1 MSSVTNSL
9 HLLSNWNAF
18 QAGGAWKGAH
28 EFPLYTDVRFTGDS
42 RTFGPCTIT
51 NSLAC
56 AARSGEALVKPALV
70 LRADFYQPADS
81 GEPSGVTVLQGK
93 VKTRT
98 DAFHAGTLRDEVAA
112 LLSLNYGIRLSAGPS
127 IREFIKQKDSPG
139 IPRFLLGLD
148 PPTYRFSFER
158 PMLHTATGCR
168 AIEDLNLLDG
178 LVRVPP
184 AMLNNLIRSARM
196 YQQAMWMAE
205 SEPSMAWLLLISS
218 VECAANAWWNGKKPS
233 HVERFRDAAPPELVR
248 LIEKSCSSADVEAI
262 STHLVN
268 AFGARK
274 KFVGF
279 VSQFLPPAPVNR
291 PAEIL
296 RIDWDIH
303 QLEQPLKRLY
313 DHRSKA
319 LHSGVP
325 FPSPLCE
332 PPWPEADSYLETPP
346 GDGTA
351 ELGGVWKKLDLP
363 TYMHIFEHIAR
374 GALKNWWLSLI
385 RSNQGRPGWQ
395 I

>member
-1 MSSVTNSL
+1 MNSVTNSL
-9 HLLSNWNAF
+9 HLLSNWKAF
-18 QAGGAWKGAH
+18 QAGGAWKSAH
-28 EFPLYTDVRFTGDS
+28 EFPLYTDARFTGDAG
-42 RTFGPCTIT
+42 TFGPYTLT
-51 NSLAC
+51 NSLAY
-56 AARSGEALVKPALV
+56 AALSGEALVKPALV
-70 LRADFYQPADS
+70 LRADDYQLANS

-93 VKTRT
+93 AKTRI
-98 DAFHAGTLRDEVAA
+98 DAFHGGSLRDEVSA

-127 IREFIKQKDSPG
+127 MREFVRKDSPG

-233 HVERFRDAAPPELVR
+233 HVERFRDAAPPELV
-248 LIEKSCSSADVEAI
+248 LILEKSCSAADVEAI
-262 STHLVN
+262 STYLVN
-268 AFGARK
+268 AFGAGK

-279 VSQFLPPAPVNR
+279 VSQYLPPAPVNR

-296 RIDWDIH
+296 RIDWEMH
-303 QLEQPLKRLY
+303 QLERPLKRLY

-325 FPSPLCE
+325 FPSPLCR
-332 PPWPEADSYLETPP
+332 PPFPEGDSYLEAPP
-346 GDGTA
+346 GEASA
-351 ELGGVWKKLDLP
+351 ELGGVWKKSDLP
-363 TYMHIFEHIAR
+363 MYLHIFEHMAR

-385 RSNQGRPGWQ
+385 RKNQEDF
-395 I
+395 